1 LDNIEKKG
9 IFLVRSMT
17 GYGRGG
23 ESRNGYSLTI
33 EIKSINHRHLDL
45 VIRAPRDLLPLEERI
60 RRKFHE
66 RIYRGRVEVFINLEV
81 TSEPGRTV
89 DVDINLAESYFL
101 AMQKLENCFQ
111 LAETKLSIGELAGFP
126 DIFKVVKTGFDP
138 EQVAP
143 LLDLSLDQAILQLV
157 QQRTEEGRRLEKDIV
172 RRLDF
177 LQGLVLRMKEKGPIV
192 LEEYRNKLNSRLE
205 EMLGGKEFDRQR
217 FFMEVALFAER
228 CNIDEE
234 LIRMESHLE
243 SFSTNLAGNEAVGR
257 KLDFLLQEM
266 NREINTI
273 ASKSSDLE
281 ISQLVVE
288 GKSEIEKIREQI
300 QNIE

>member
-1 LDNIEKKG
+1 M
-9 IFLVRSMT
+9 VRSMT
-17 GYGRGG
+17 GYGRGR
-23 ESRNGYSLTI
+23 ESRNGYSFTV
-33 EIKSINHRHLDL
+33 EVKSVNHRHLDL
-45 VIRAPRDLLPLEERI
+45 VIRAPRDLLPLEEKI

-66 RIYRGRVEVFINLEV
+66 KLYRGRVEVFITLEV
-81 TSEPGRTV
+81 TSELSRTV
-89 DVDINLAESYFL
+89 DVDINLAESYCL
-101 AMQKLENCFQ
+101 ALQKLENCSQ
-111 LAETKLSIGELAGFP
+111 LAEKRLTIGELAGFP
-126 DIFKVVKTGFDP
+126 DILKVVKTELDLG
-138 EQVAP
+138 QVAP
-143 LLDLSLDQAILQLV
+143 LLDLSLDQAILQLI
-157 QQRTEEGRRLEKDIV
+157 QQRTEEGRRLERDIV

-177 LQGLVLRMKEKGPIV
+177 LQELVLRMKKKGPVV

-205 EMLGGKEFDRQR
+205 EILGGKEFDKQR
-217 FFMEVALFAER
+217 FFLEVALFVER

-234 LIRMESHLE
+234 LVRLESHLE
-243 SFSTNLAGNEAVGR
+243 AFLTDLASDEAVGR

-281 ISQLVVE
+281 ISRLVVE

>member
-1 LDNIEKKG
+1 MDKKEKKG

-23 ESRNGYSLTI
+23 ESQNGYSLTI
-33 EIKSINHRHLDL
+33 EVKSINHRHLDL
-45 VIRAPRDLLPLEERI
+45 VIRAPRELLPFEDRI
-60 RRKFHE
+60 RSKFHE
-66 RIYRGRVEVFINLEV
+66 KIYRGRVEVYITLEV
-81 TSEPGRTV
+81 SSGPGRTV
-89 DVDINLAESYFL
+89 DVDIGLAESYYL
-101 AMQKLENCFQ
+101 ALQKLENCFR
-111 LAETKLSIGELAGFP
+111 LAEEKLSIRELVGFP
-126 DIFKVVKTGFDP
+126 DIFKVVKTGADP

-157 QQRTEEGRRLEKDIV
+157 QQRTEEGRRLEKDII
-172 RRLDF
+172 RRLDL
-177 LQGLVLRMKEKGPIV
+177 LQGLVLRMKEKGPII
-192 LEEYRNKLNSRLE
+192 LEEYRSKLGNRLE
-205 EMLGGKEFDRQR
+205 EMLGGKELDKQR

-234 LIRMESHLE
+234 LIRLESHLE
-243 SFSTNLAGNEAVGR
+243 SFSSNLASTGAVGR

-281 ISQLVVE
+281 ISQMVVE